1 MTLSRSI
8 HVAANGII
16 SFFLMAESSTVG
28 SPGGSIVKN
37 PPANEG
43 NAGLIAGSGRF
54 PGEVLKWQPTPV
66 FLPGKSHGQRSPV
79 GYSAW
84 GCKRV
89 RHNLASKQ
97 QQ

>member
-1 MTLSRSI
+1 MTLTSSI

-28 SPGGSIVKN
+28 SPGGSMVKN

-43 NAGLIAGSGRF
+43 NAGSITGSERF
-54 PGEVLKWQPTPV
+54 PGEVLKWEPTPV

-79 GYSAW
+79 GYSPW

-89 RHNLASKQ
+89 RHNLATKQ
-97 QQ
+97 Q